1 MHRDVSP
8 LCQAEDAVYLDSSE
22 MTIEEVVDHVVNNA
36 CEETY
41 GMKVIVAKTAGFCF
55 GVKRAV
61 DQVYRQIEE
70 EKSRFIRMDRSS
82 TMRRWSGSLRK
93 REYGS

>member
-1 MHRDVSP
+1 
-8 LCQAEDAVYLDSSE
+8 
-22 MTIEEVVDHVVNNA
+22 MTIEEVVDHIVIA
-36 CEETY
+36 CEGAY

-61 DQVYRQIEE
+61 DDRYTVRSKK

-82 TMRRWSGSLRK
+82 TMRRWSGNLRK